1 MVIHAWVQGWVAVC
15 IAPAC
20 KASIPC
26 KGSGRSRPGL
36 SADGPSALLRLSRK
50 RRVCC
55 CSLGAPILIALGR
68 VHCTDPVPTALA
80 CSAAAP
86 VRCRGV
92 ARAFD
97 RGLLVFSGKQTAPYL
112 EAFLAAQHVY
122 MCGTG
127 SNRSTGVCGRF
138 NKSQLHLQ
146 HDPDQGETTSRR
158 GATYW
163 CLSGGDGLFGW
174 QGWG

>member
-1 MVIHAWVQGWVAVC
+1 MVIHAWVQGRLAVC

-68 VHCTDPVPTALA
+68 VHCADPVPTALA

-97 RGLLVFSGKQTAPYL
+97 RGKLDFLGKAYHSL
-112 EAFLAAQHVY
+112 F
-122 MCGTG
+122 G
-127 SNRSTGVCGRF
+127 SS
-138 NKSQLHLQ
+138 
-146 HDPDQGETTSRR
+146 
-158 GATYW
+158 
-163 CLSGGDGLFGW
+163 SGGTTRRLCALTSVVCDLSCACRSVAVWSRVRCRVYRFYARAVGDCSVG
-174 QGWG
+174 GVYI